1 MIASIILATLS
12 ATAFSQDVIECSP
25 ADVMKTYWGADSGA
39 CTQGN
44 TVHLYSAKDEMLGH
58 YIKVEPGTFEEVDAA
73 GKIVRT
79 FSLAAAGE
87 NNVMQATLAD
97 GVWVVTHNETAEVLL
112 KKPKCAKTESV
123 GVDYVFNTEFNKA
136 INFGSFTSTTFQNY
150 VPCTSCSGTTSGACQ
165 NAGVKCRNVIAPQQ
179 CPNPTKF
186 FPCSSS
192 VTTIKNAMLISY
204 QVHGWEYADP
214 ENTLRYTARM
224 KVEDDD
230 EVFSSNDD
238 VVPDLDFAAMFE
250 VPVTA
255 EVENISGAIS
265 SVAIRTFIR
274 KIGMSTYELTVESPA
289 TNIGDTLSIKTLL

>member
-1 MIASIILATLS
+1 
-12 ATAFSQDVIECSP
+12 
-25 ADVMKTYWGADSGA
+25 
-39 CTQGN
+39 
-44 TVHLYSAKDEMLGH
+44 
-58 YIKVEPGTFEEVDAA
+58 
-73 GKIVRT
+73 
-79 FSLAAAGE
+79 
-87 NNVMQATLAD
+87 
-97 GVWVVTHNETAEVLL
+97 
-112 KKPKCAKTESV
+112 
-123 GVDYVFNTEFNKA
+123 
-136 INFGSFTSTTFQNY
+136 
-150 VPCTSCSGTTSGACQ
+150 
-165 NAGVKCRNVIAPQQ
+165 
-179 CPNPTKF
+179 
-186 FPCSSS
+186 
-192 VTTIKNAMLISY
+192 MLISY